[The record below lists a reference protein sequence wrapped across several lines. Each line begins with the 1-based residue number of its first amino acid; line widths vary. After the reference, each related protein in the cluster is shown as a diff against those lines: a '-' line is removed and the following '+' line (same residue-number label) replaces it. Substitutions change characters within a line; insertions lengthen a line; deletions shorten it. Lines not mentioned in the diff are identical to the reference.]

1 MAIGCQHSEGTIRR
15 RRGHITHQV
24 CPVKKGRWECCRSI
38 RPEYDITVGDR
49 NSVTVAVDA
58 GQGGQDVVC
67 GMRDEHCMMVRIQ
80 SALALEE
87 IQEMRH
93 LFPGRMGHSGY
104 RA

>member
-1 MAIGCQHSEGTIRR
+1 
-15 RRGHITHQV
+15 
-24 CPVKKGRWECCRSI
+24 
-38 RPEYDITVGDR
+38 
-49 NSVTVAVDA
+49 VTVAVDA

-93 LFPGRMGHSGY
+93 LFQVGWDIRVIAPQVSVVKLNVDEVLDLAPRLN
-104 RA
+104 